1 MLDYLEKQLIRH
13 EGMRTK
19 PYTDTVG
26 KLTIGVGRNLTDVG
40 LSEEEAMVL
49 LKNDINKV
57 SNDLTDYLGWWNTL
71 DESRRIVLMNLCF
84 NLGITRLLGFRKF
97 LLALQNG
104 NYQEATNELIN
115 SAWHVQVKGRALELE
130 HIMLTGELS

>member
-26 KLTIGVGRNLTDVG
+26 KLTIGVGRNLTDIG

-57 SNDLTDYLGWWNTL
+57 SNDLTDHLGWWNNL
-71 DESRRIVLMNLCF
+71 DEPRRIVLMNMCF

-97 LLALQNG
+97 LLNLQEG
-104 NYQEATNELIN
+104 EYEKIISVEKAEKILSQELIN
-115 SAWHVQVKGRALELE
+115 FTARLFE
-130 HIMLTGELS
+130 HCQQ

>member
-1 MLDYLEKQLIRH
+1 MMLDYLEKQLIRH

-26 KLTIGVGRNLTDVG
+26 KLTIGVGRNLTDIG

-57 SNDLTDYLGWWNTL
+57 SNDLTDHLGWWNNL
-71 DESRRIVLMNLCF
+71 DEPRRIVLMNMCF

-97 LLALQNG
+97 LLNLQEG
-104 NYQEATNELIN
+104 EYEKIISVEKAEKILSQELIN
-115 SAWHVQVKGRALELE
+115 FTARLFE
-130 HIMLTGELS
+130 HCQQ